1 MVRKYNK
8 VVADIKAELPPKTN
22 WLVQVRLIDNTE
34 LGLEYDAYSKLDVK
48 SKYDMDVR
56 VYNGLIVG
64 QGASKRYIKRKDID
78 RVLDIIMV
86 DGSVSEDEMEELEE
100 LE

>member
-1 MVRKYNK
+1 MARKYNK
-8 VVADIKAELPPKTN
+8 VIADIKAELPEKDK
-22 WLVQVRLIDNTE
+22 WLVQVRLIDNRMI
-34 LGLEYDAYSKLDVK
+34 GIEYEAYSELQVK